1 MALSVSF
8 RRVLALAIAVLT
20 VSLVVDATQV
30 MHRPD
35 NYQDAPR
42 KVQTGNVTPQIVHK
56 RSPGMVQAAYSCLAV
71 SRREEYVHPNSQPK
85 VHQEPHNTFLLLC
98 RVNRESLNPRLPRN
112 KDRRSRAAAS
122 SAHV

>member
-42 KVQTGNVTPQIVHK
+42 QVQTGNVTPQIVHK
-56 RSPGMVQAAYSCLAV
+56 RSPGMVQAAYFTNWCV
-71 SRREEYVHPNSQPK
+71 SHESYHASLIETQVGGGAFRGIYGANFRERDETMSFLSVH
-85 VHQEPHNTFLLLC
+85 VL
-98 RVNRESLNPRLPRN
+98 R
-112 KDRRSRAAAS
+112 
-122 SAHV
+122 